1 MKVRSGNEPET
12 GKTPGSTPF
21 GGLFRVWGRFGQTSS
36 VGRTRL
42 GERKFELP
50 LGDRTDVSAP
60 GQPVMASV
68 NEHQLRG
75 MHPFSGMG
83 CVIDEGKGVV
93 GALGDEC
100 WRCDVFE
107 REWREI
113 GFV

>member
-1 MKVRSGNEPET
+1 M
-12 GKTPGSTPF
+12 
-21 GGLFRVWGRFGQTSS
+21 
-36 VGRTRL
+36 
-42 GERKFELP
+42 P

-60 GQPVMASV
+60 GQPVMASIYE
-68 NEHQLRG
+68 NQLRA
-75 MHPFSGMG
+75 MNLFSGMG

-100 WRCDVFE
+100 RRFDVRE

>member
-1 MKVRSGNEPET
+1 
-12 GKTPGSTPF
+12 
-21 GGLFRVWGRFGQTSS
+21 
-36 VGRTRL
+36 
-42 GERKFELP
+42 
-50 LGDRTDVSAP
+50 
-60 GQPVMASV
+60 MASV
-68 NEHQLRG
+68 NEHQFRG